1 MYCEKCG
8 EKLRKGSEICYNCG
22 NKKRS
27 IEYLISEENLPEQ
40 YKPITM
46 WGYLGYQIVFS
57 IPVVG
62 WIMIFVFAFSKDEN
76 INIRNFARSYI
87 IFLIICTILYFITL

>member
-8 EKLRKGSEICYNCG
+8 EKIRKGSNICYNCG
-22 NKKRS
+22 NQKRNM
-27 IEYLISEENLPEQ
+27 EYLISEENIPEQ

-57 IPVVG
+57 IPIIG
-62 WIMIFVFAFSKDEN
+62 WIILLVFAFSKDEN
-76 INIRNFARSYI
+76 INIQNFARSYI
-87 IFLIICTILYFITL
+87 IFLIMSIVLYFIIL